1 MNEDFKTYLEKIKF
15 EKYLNKLNKKLK
27 NKTSVIYGTGSF
39 FKYINDNYDL
49 SKLNVIGIS
58 DMKFNDDDE
67 GKSFLEYKMIP
78 KNKIKEYKPDYVIVA
93 TLKYIGIIEDF
104 EINHFDKTKIKVLP
118 LARIPLL
125 DLIKE
130 IWNN

>member
-1 MNEDFKTYLEKIKF
+1 
-15 EKYLNKLNKKLK
+15 
-27 NKTSVIYGTGSF
+27 
-39 FKYINDNYDL
+39 
-49 SKLNVIGIS
+49 
-58 DMKFNDDDE
+58 MKFNDDDE
-67 GKSFLEYKMIP
+67 GKSFFFFFMIP